1 MPPIRLQK
9 ILASAGVAS
18 RRASETLIT
27 QGRVSVNSRVV
38 RELGVKADPERD
50 DIRVDGRRVKAV
62 TRVRYILLNKP
73 RRVVTT
79 RRDPEGRTTVL
90 ELLEGVR
97 EYLYPVGRLDYDSEG
112 LVLLTND
119 GALAARVTHP
129 RHGVVKRYRA
139 HVLGIPS
146 SDALATLARGV
157 VIDGEKTGPADVRLV
172 KAYPGTRD
180 HAVVE
185 VGIHEGR
192 NRQVRRMCEA
202 IGHPVSRLER
212 VAIGPVTDRTLKPGQ
227 WRELTTR
234 ELRALRDAVD
244 LEASL

>member
-1 MPPIRLQK
+1 MPSVRLQK

-27 QGRVSVNSRVV
+27 QGRVTVNGQPA

-50 DIRVDGRRVKAV
+50 DIRVDGRRVKPAA
-62 TRVRYILLNKP
+62 RARYVLLNKP

-90 ELLEGVR
+90 DLLGGIR

-139 HVLGIPS
+139 HVVGIPS
-146 SDALATLARGV
+146 PEALATLARGIV
-157 VIDGEKTGPADVRLV
+157 LDGEKTGSADVRLV
-172 KAYPGTRD
+172 KAYPGARD

-212 VAIGPVTDRTLKPGQ
+212 VAIGPITDKALKPGQ

-234 ELRALRDAVD
+234 ELDALRRAVD
-244 LEASL
+244 LD

>member
-1 MPPIRLQK
+1 MSAIRLQK

-18 RRASETLIT
+18 RRASEVLIT
-27 QGRVSVNSRVV
+27 QGRVSVNGAIV
-38 RELGVKADPERD
+38 RELGAKADAALDE
-50 DIRVDGRRVKAV
+50 IRVDGRRVRAAE
-62 TRVRYILLNKP
+62 RLRYILLHKP

-79 RRDPEGRTTVL
+79 RRDPEGRTTVID
-90 ELLEGVR
+90 LLRGVR
-97 EYLYPVGRLDYDSEG
+97 EYVYPVGRLDYESEG

-119 GALAARVTHP
+119 GTLAARVTHP

-139 HVLGIPS
+139 HVLGVPS
-146 SDALATLARGV
+146 PEALAALARGV
-157 VIDGEKTGPADVRLV
+157 VLDGERTGPAEVRLV
-172 KAYPGTRD
+172 KTYPGPRD

-202 IGHPVSRLER
+202 VGYPVSRLER
-212 VAIGPVTDRTLKPGQ
+212 IAIGPIADTTLKPGQ
-227 WRELTTR
+227 WRELTAR

-244 LEASL
+244 LE